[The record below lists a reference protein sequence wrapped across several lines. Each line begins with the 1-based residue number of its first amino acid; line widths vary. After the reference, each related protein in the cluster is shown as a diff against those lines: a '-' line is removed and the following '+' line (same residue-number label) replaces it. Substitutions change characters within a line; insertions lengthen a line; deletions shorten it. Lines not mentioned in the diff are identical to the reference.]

1 MQGSAAE
8 DSRKPNFRGPSNES
22 RERSG
27 EDGGGFRSR
36 MSSQESGNKG

>member
-1 MQGSAAE
+1 MQGSAE

-27 EDGGGFRSR
+27 EGGGGGFRSR